1 MQFRYYLTDRP
12 RFEHWIEMAE
22 FSGFKARKM
31 AEIYGV
37 SLRTL
42 ERYFEEDLARKPQEW
57 LNEQR
62 MITALEMLES
72 GKSIKETAA
81 DLGFKQT
88 THFHREYKRV
98 HGVTPSIFKRHTAV
112 AGRK

>member
-1 MQFRYYLTDRP
+1 MIRHKL
-12 RFEHWIEMAE
+12 H
-22 FSGFKARKM
+22 
-31 AEIYGV
+31 
-37 SLRTL
+37 SLATKYVKYAGL
-42 ERYFEEDLARKPQEW
+42 EW

-62 MITALEMLES
+62 MIEAREILKSE
-72 GKSIKETAA
+72 KSIKETSA